1 MAPWIHVLPNLSA
14 VQHKQI
20 VDCWGG
26 MQPLESPVLGI
37 KLLQPAAVLAVECF
51 ADSWG
56 SWEMGGG
63 QGWER
68 RRARG
73 GWISPSH
80 PSHYDIS
87 SLGFTQCMYSRT
99 GSYSALHITHVSA
112 QANSVGVMP
121 CRCLNVSSGAAMII
135 TQLVHYRNIYHQQF
149 TITAS
154 IIPMSKL
161 ATWPREVQPWNSLI
175 IESITLCR
183 NPSQQSSQLSH
194 PPYLTD
200 Y

>member
-1 MAPWIHVLPNLSA
+1 MNTRFAKSFSSAAQADSRLLRRDATVGKPSFGHQTAPASCSLG
-14 VQHKQI
+14 
-20 VDCWGG
+20 GG
-26 MQPLESPVLGI
+26 MLCRQLRQLGDGGW
-37 KLLQPAAVLAVECF
+37 P
-51 ADSWG
+51 G
-56 SWEMGGG
+56 MGEKEG
-63 QGWER
+63 QG
-68 RRARG
+68 G

-99 GSYSALHITHVSA
+99 VSYSALHITHVAA

-135 TQLVHYRNIYHQQF
+135 TQLAHYRNIYHQQF